1 MKKMIY
7 QSIWTIICLTVAF
20 VHSELIINVRLNQ
33 PSDKNFEVLDENGLS
48 VQNFAVVGDE
58 ADSIGF
64 LR

>member
-1 MKKMIY
+1 MG
-7 QSIWTIICLTVAF
+7 LTVAY

-33 PSDKNFEVLDENGLS
+33 PSDKSFEVLDENGLS

-58 ADSIGF
+58 TDSIGF